1 MIPSTSSKG
10 FAVINFMKKKWNF
23 YIPHPAAILFSMLVL
38 AGLLSHFVP
47 AGKFERIM
55 EEGRERV
62 VPGSFHTISPAP
74 LGLMDIF
81 MALPMG
87 FKTAVD
93 IIFIVIASGIMFG
106 FMERSG
112 AVEQAVGTL
121 VKRLGLE
128 RRFLIVVV
136 MTYVFGSL
144 GIFVGYEN
152 NIAMVPIAAL
162 LSLALGGDLIL
173 AAGISVAAITVGFGL
188 SPVNPY
194 TIGTGQRLAELP
206 LFSGALLRSI
216 LCFSALSALAF
227 YNVRYFQKILR
238 DKNSGYGQG
247 LNESGFQ
254 LSRPISAYRMSRQDT
269 LVLLTFGAGLAVILY
284 GVFAYKWYIN
294 HISAVFCMMAIL
306 IGIINRNSIN
316 EFGEITLNSV
326 AVVAPGAFMVGFAT
340 SIKAA
345 LEMGQISDTIANF
358 LAQSLEGLPLYAAAS
373 GMTVVQSMMNF
384 LIPSGSGQALATL
397 PILIPVGEVLGLTR
411 QTTIL
416 AFQIGDGV
424 TNLVNPALGGLIA
437 MLSLCRAP
445 FDRWLRFIFPIFLI
459 ILALSFIAV
468 WVSVAVD
475 YGPF

>member
-1 MIPSTSSKG
+1 
-10 FAVINFMKKKWNF
+10 MKQKWNF
-23 YIPHPAAILFSMLVL
+23 FIPHPAAILFSMLVL
-38 AGLLSHFVP
+38 AGLLSHLIP
-47 AGKFERIM
+47 AGKFERVM

-62 VPGSFHTISPAP
+62 VPGSFHTITPSP
-74 LGLMDIF
+74 LDVMDIF

-112 AVEQAVGTL
+112 AVEEAVGAL
-121 VKRLGLE
+121 VKRLGIQ
-128 RRFLIVVV
+128 RRYLIVVV
-136 MTYVFGSL
+136 MTYVFGAL
-144 GIFVGYEN
+144 GVFVGYEN

-194 TIGTGQRLAELP
+194 TIGTGHRIAELP
-206 LFSGALLRSI
+206 LFSGALLRAV
-216 LCFSALSALAF
+216 LCFAALTALALH
-227 YNVRYFQKILR
+227 NVRYFRRILKDR
-238 DKNSGYGQG
+238 SLG
-247 LNESGFQ
+247 LGNGLDESGFQ
-254 LSRPISAYRMSRQDT
+254 LSKPISSYQVSKQDA

-284 GVFAYKWYIN
+284 GVFAHNWYIN
-294 HISAVFCMMAIL
+294 HISAVFCMLAIL
-306 IGIINRNSIN
+306 IGIINRNTIN
-316 EFGEITLNSV
+316 EFGEITLRSV

-345 LEMGQISDTIANF
+345 LELGQISDTIANF
-358 LAQSLEGLPLYAAAS
+358 LASSLDGLPLYAAAT
-373 GMTVVQSMMNF
+373 GMTAVQSVMNF

-397 PILIPVGEVLGLTR
+397 PVLIPVGEVLGLTR

-445 FDRWLRFIFPIFLI
+445 FDRWLRFIFPVLLI
-459 ILALSFIAV
+459 IIGLSFIAV
-468 WVSVAVD
+468 WVGVATE